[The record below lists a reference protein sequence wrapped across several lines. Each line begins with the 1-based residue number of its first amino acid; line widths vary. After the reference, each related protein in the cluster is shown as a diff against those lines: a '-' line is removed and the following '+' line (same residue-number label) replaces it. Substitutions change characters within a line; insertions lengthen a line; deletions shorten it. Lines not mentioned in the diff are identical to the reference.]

1 VKQFLHATKT
11 ALPALRRIEL
21 NGNKFFEEDPNVTEL
36 QEVLEARKEEHGTDD
51 DPEDMWGMDE
61 LDELEEES
69 EAEEEEEEEEIE
81 EEELEE
87 RKADKFLKDNV
98 KAEDEKVAQ
107 RQDKDVDALAEA
119 LGKTAL

>member
-1 VKQFLHATKT
+1 M
-11 ALPALRRIEL
+11 
-21 NGNKFFEEDPNVTEL
+21 TEL

-51 DPEDMWGMDE
+51 DPDDMWGVDE

-69 EAEEEEEEEEIE
+69 EEEEEAEEEEEEEEQE
-81 EEELEE
+81 EEE